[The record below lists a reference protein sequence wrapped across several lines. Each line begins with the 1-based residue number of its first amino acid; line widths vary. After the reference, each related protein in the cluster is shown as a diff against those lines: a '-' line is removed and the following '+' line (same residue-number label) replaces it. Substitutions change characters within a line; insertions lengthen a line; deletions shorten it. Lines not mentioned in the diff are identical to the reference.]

1 MSTLKTKKEFHS
13 GFAAI
18 VGRPNVGKS
27 TLMNQM
33 LGQKVAIMSD
43 TAQTTRNKIQGV
55 YTDDDAQ
62 IIFIDTPGIHKPKH
76 ELGEFMNKSAYS
88 SLKEV
93 DMVCLVINGNEKLGP
108 GDKFIIEKLSQIKT
122 PIFLL
127 LNKIDLMTPEE
138 VFDTVEEYR
147 HLLNFKEII
156 PISALNGAN
165 LSTFLDLLKKNLP
178 VGPMY
183 YPKDQVT
190 DHPERFVVSEFIRE
204 KIFLMTRDEV
214 PHSVAVQVESMKTDS
229 KDVVHIEATIMID
242 RDSQKGIIIG
252 KGGKMLKQIGTAAR
266 KDIEQLLG
274 NRVFLDLWVKVKPKW
289 RDQKST
295 LENLGYSQKDYN

>member
-1 MSTLKTKKEFHS
+1 
-13 GFAAI
+13 
-18 VGRPNVGKS
+18 
-27 TLMNQM
+27 MNQM